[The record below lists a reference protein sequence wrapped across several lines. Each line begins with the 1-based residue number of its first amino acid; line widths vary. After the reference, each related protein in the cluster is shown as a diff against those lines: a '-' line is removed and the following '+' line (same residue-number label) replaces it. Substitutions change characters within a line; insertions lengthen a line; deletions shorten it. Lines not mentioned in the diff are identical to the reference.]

1 MASANSANF
10 AANIAGPSSSAN
22 EYPRMAPLHFGG
34 SIPDQIGS
42 SMSSGMLSVDAPQ
55 YIQYSGETSY
65 AMATPLA
72 NAQWNQSQ
80 SDYNDTS
87 GWVHSLQVS
96 QAQPCLYN
104 GSDLT

>member
-1 MASANSANF
+1 MASTNAVNF
-10 AANIAGPSSSAN
+10 TANIAGPSSLAN
-22 EYPRMAPLHFGG
+22 EYPRMAPLHLGG
-34 SIPDQIGS
+34 SSPDQFGS

-72 NAQWNQSQ
+72 NAQWNQGQ
-80 SDYNDTS
+80 PDCNDTS

-96 QAQPCLYN
+96 QAQPCVYN
-104 GSDLT
+104 ESDFT